1 VSTQP
6 RQLVLATSNAGKL
19 AELHRILDRE
29 LVGVQPL
36 GLDDVVPYDEPAET
50 GSTFEENALIK
61 ARAAADATGTTA
73 LADDSGICVGELDGK
88 PGVLSA
94 RWAGPGRDDKD
105 NNALLLAQTAHVP
118 EQRRGAEFRCAMALV
133 VPGGETAVEV
143 GVLRGRLLREPRG
156 IAGFGYDPLFV
167 ADGQTASNG
176 ELSAETKDAISHRGR
191 ALRAILPA
199 LAAALRS

>member
-1 VSTQP
+1 M
-6 RQLVLATSNAGKL
+6 LATSNAGKI
-19 AELHRILDRE
+19 AELHRILERE
-29 LVGVQPL
+29 LIDVRLL

-50 GSTFEENALIK
+50 GMTFEENALIK
-61 ARAAADATGTTA
+61 ARAAAAATGTPA
-73 LADDSGICVGELDGK
+73 LADDSGICVDELYGE

-118 EQRRGAEFRCAMALV
+118 DQRRGAEFRCAMALV

-143 GVLRGRLLREPRG
+143 GVLRGKVLREPRG
-156 IAGFGYDPLFV
+156 VAGFGYDPLFV
-167 ADGQTASNG
+167 ADGQSASNG
-176 ELSAETKDAISHRGR
+176 ELTAEAKDAISHRGR

-199 LAAALRS
+199 LAAALRT